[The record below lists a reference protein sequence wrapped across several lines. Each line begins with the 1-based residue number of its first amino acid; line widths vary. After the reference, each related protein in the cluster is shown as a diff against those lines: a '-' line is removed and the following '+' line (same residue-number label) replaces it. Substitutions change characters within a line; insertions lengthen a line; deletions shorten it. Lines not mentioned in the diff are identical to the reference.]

1 MKKFA
6 SLILAFT
13 MASTLCIPA
22 FAAEVP
28 KTELPETSVA
38 STEVTPRISW
48 SGTVYLNTSEFR
60 EVTTSNNIF
69 SDRPLV
75 KSHIKNPGSVVIR
88 VYDEAGQPIGQ
99 NVRVAAGSSV
109 RLDKIPAFSGT
120 YTIEAMA
127 ISSSGDYTFSI
138 T

>member
-1 MKKFA
+1 M
-6 SLILAFT
+6 
-13 MASTLCIPA
+13 
-22 FAAEVP
+22 
-28 KTELPETSVA
+28 
-38 STEVTPRISW
+38 
-48 SGTVYLNTSEFR
+48 
-60 EVTTSNNIF
+60 
-69 SDRPLV
+69 V

-88 VYDEAGQPIGQ
+88 VYDEAGQPIGK

-109 RLDKIPAFSGT
+109 RLDEIPAFSGT